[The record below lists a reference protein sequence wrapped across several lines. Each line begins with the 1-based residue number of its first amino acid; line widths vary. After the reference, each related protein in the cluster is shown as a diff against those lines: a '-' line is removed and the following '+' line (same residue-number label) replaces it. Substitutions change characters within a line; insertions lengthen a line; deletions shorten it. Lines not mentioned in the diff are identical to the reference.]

1 MTFLELASM
10 ILVYVTQ
17 EATEAEVQP
26 LLNLV
31 GMAIEILETMD
42 ECVVALRSAKLLHKA
57 IEKAEKKFS
66 TTTPAELQIPAMPPA
81 DAMLQLNHYWGP
93 LNILDNEMDFGFA
106 MQFADFE
113 GTNSLFMAL
122 DDPRT
127 MQ

>member
-1 MTFLELASM
+1 M

-26 LLNLV
+26 LLQLV
-31 GMAIEILETMD
+31 SMAIEILETMD

-66 TTTPAELQIPAMPPA
+66 ASPAALQIPAMPPA

-122 DDPRT
+122 DDQRS
-127 MQ
+127 M